1 MIRPLILAVLGAAL
15 AATIATPADAQRRLR
30 QPLQHRAEAGTATAA
45 LPAGAR
51 VIRDV
56 AYGADAAQRFDVYLP
71 ADARNAPLLFFVHGG
86 GWARGDK
93 GHRALGNKRDYWLGK
108 GYAVASTN
116 YRLLPDAAPL
126 AQAGDVASAIAFAQR
141 KAPEWGVD
149 PARVVLMGH
158 SAGAHLVA
166 LLGSKL
172 ALLAQA
178 GARRP
183 LGVVALDS
191 AAMDVAA
198 IMQAPR
204 HPDLYDRAFGT
215 DPQYWNAASP
225 TRQVGPDALPL
236 LLVCSSLR
244 RDACPQAQELAR
256 KAESLD
262 LAAEVLP
269 QPLRHGEI
277 NQLLGTPSTYTS
289 RVAAFIDGLVGPH

>member
-149 PARVVLMGH
+149 PALVVLMGH

-166 LLGSKL
+166 LLGSKP

-256 KAESLD
+256 KAKSLD

>member
-1 MIRPLILAVLGAAL
+1 MIRPLISAILAVTLATAIAIAA
-15 AATIATPADAQRRLR
+15 PADAQRRLR
-30 QPLQHRAEAGTATAA
+30 QPMQHRVEATA

-56 AYGADAAQRFDVYLP
+56 AYGTGTAQRFDVYLP
-71 ADARNAPLLFFVHGG
+71 ANARNAPLLFFVHGG
-86 GWARGDK
+86 GWAHGDK
-93 GHRALGNKRDYWLGK
+93 GHRALGNKRDFWLAK

-116 YRLLPDAAPL
+116 YRMLPDAAPL
-126 AQAGDVASAIAFAQR
+126 AQAGDVASAIAYAQR
-141 KAPEWGVD
+141 KAPGWGVD

-166 LLGSKL
+166 LLGSKP

-191 AAMDVAA
+191 AAMDVTA

-225 TRQVGPDALPL
+225 TRQVGPDALPS
-236 LLVCSSLR
+236 LLVCSTQR
-244 RDACPQAQELAR
+244 MDACPQTQALAR
-256 KAESLD
+256 KAKSLGVP
-262 LAAEVLP
+262 AEVLQ